1 MASEERRVP
10 RVTADLL
17 KVIYCPSS
25 SVLKSPVQVLNTTQ
39 LKEQYILPG
48 QCGGQC

>member
-1 MASEERRVP
+1 MASEERRAP

-17 KVIYCPSS
+17 KVFYCPSS
-25 SVLKSPVQVLNTTQ
+25 SVLKPPFQVLNIKH